1 MKKICSAC
9 HRNIDVS
16 IDFSAAHE
24 IESLEK
30 ELTYDSIVMTCPNCK
45 KSIVV
50 EIRLKVPRK
59 IPEGSIRQGTNGLKT
74 PDDLPYDSL
83 DAIRFESSIF
93 AVTGQ
98 FQNYE
103 DEKRNEI
110 DEMIISRG
118 GIVKNSVTQKTNY
131 LIVGSLQT
139 KTWQGLGGKIRRAI
153 ELKNQGFSIHIVRE
167 KDFFDLLDKKPAVD
181 NIQSLW
187 YRNPRLISVHH
198 IPKTW
203 EDENG

>member
-1 MKKICSAC
+1 M
-9 HRNIDVS
+9 
-16 IDFSAAHE
+16 
-24 IESLEK
+24 
-30 ELTYDSIVMTCPNCK
+30 
-45 KSIVV
+45 
-50 EIRLKVPRK
+50 
-59 IPEGSIRQGTNGLKT
+59 
-74 PDDLPYDSL
+74 
-83 DAIRFESSIF
+83 
-93 AVTGQ
+93 
-98 FQNYE
+98 
-103 DEKRNEI
+103 KRNEI

-203 EDENG
+203 EDDNG